1 MQAHKVIWREGMLL
15 RPQHLQH
22 NDRYYDQQLNRT
34 RLLDSDA
41 WGFLT
46 LGIDLQY
53 LNLGKVVVHQASGVL
68 PDGSL
73 FELGTTMEPLVLDIP
88 ANCASQSIYLA
99 LTLATGNRVETR
111 TRNQSDVV
119 ARYIA
124 CETEVSD
131 SNDGPD
137 SRCRID
143 CAHPD
148 LRLLLGEQHSD
159 HTFVKLKIAQV
170 LDSSTGGSVNLDAD
184 FSPTFLY
191 LQGSQYVLSC
201 LKEVISLLASRGDA
215 IAERICGSGVAA
227 STQVGDFLMLQLINR
242 TEPVLRHF
250 LAQAQVRPE
259 LLYRYLL
266 SILGELS
273 TYAGENKRAPLDM
286 YYQHDD
292 QGASFR
298 ALMGGMRAALSVV
311 LEQHAIELILQRR
324 QYGVMVCPISD
335 IKLLG
340 TATFIL
346 AAEAQCDGDGLRYR
360 LPAHLKIGP
369 VERIR
374 ELVNL
379 QLTGIKV
386 RPLPV
391 APRQIPFHAGKTYF
405 MLELTATDVSQLEQ
419 SGGFAFHVSGEFS
432 ELELNFWAIRN

>member
-73 FELGTTMEPLVLDIP
+73 FELGTMMEPLVLDIP
-88 ANCASQSIYLA
+88 ANCASQGIYLA

-227 STQVGDFLMLQLINR
+227 STQRIEEDGSGERQLQADFAR
-242 TEPVLRHF
+242 
-250 LAQAQVRPE
+250 AYDDQVR
-259 LLYRYLL
+259 LV
-266 SILGELS
+266 S
-273 TYAGENKRAPLDM
+273 TLYAG
-286 YYQHDD
+286 H
-292 QGASFR
+292 
-298 ALMGGMRAALSVV
+298 
-311 LEQHAIELILQRR
+311 
-324 QYGVMVCPISD
+324 
-335 IKLLG
+335 
-340 TATFIL
+340 
-346 AAEAQCDGDGLRYR
+346 
-360 LPAHLKIGP
+360 
-369 VERIR
+369 
-374 ELVNL
+374 
-379 QLTGIKV
+379 
-386 RPLPV
+386 
-391 APRQIPFHAGKTYF
+391 
-405 MLELTATDVSQLEQ
+405 
-419 SGGFAFHVSGEFS
+419 SG
-432 ELELNFWAIRN
+432 